1 MHFYKGINFYD
12 SSVLIMGKIM
22 NVDGALGCVNDGS
35 VIAISG
41 FNIAATPEYLILKL
55 YDRYRDTGH
64 PRDLFIVADTLP
76 AARERALDFVAKS
89 MIKSGDFDFIRG
101 FMLPFLGVA
110 PWLQRLV
117 IENRVE
123 AYSFPIGVA
132 TKWLRNVASGTPTI
146 TKVGLGTFLDP
157 RQDGIYLNDLAR
169 KGKKCKVE
177 LVSINGDEYLL
188 YDCLKPNVGLIR
200 GSATDEFGNLTMSE
214 EAIYGSVLAIAQA
227 VKAQPNPGVVIAQ
240 VLYVSRF
247 VNPRDVHVPGP
258 LIDYIVISPPE
269 YHMQSASVRYDP
281 SVCGRFMLSNACLPD
296 NDVPDFE
303 SVIARRIV
311 LEFVNLVERLGK
323 PITINLGI
331 GIPALAARIIKNEG
345 IDDYINTTVESGPW
359 NGIALGSD
367 DFGVAVSPRAIIPM
381 PDQFIMYEGG
391 IIDAASLGFM
401 QVGPKGDVNPSF
413 LPERV
418 TGPGGFP
425 VIAHGSPRLYFAG
438 AFTAGNRDIIVKNGK
453 ITIARDGPILKFVRK
468 PYKIGFNAE
477 FGLKTGKE
485 VMYITERAVFKLTSE
500 GLLLEEYAP
509 GIDVEKDVLAKMEFK
524 PMVSRHM
531 RPMDNVVFR
540 EGSMGLLDVVRNAIR
555 R

>member
-1 MHFYKGINFYD
+1 
-12 SSVLIMGKIM
+12 MGRIM
-22 NVDGALGCVNDGS
+22 NVDSALGGINDGS
-35 VIAISG
+35 VVAISG
-41 FNIAATPEYLILKL
+41 FNIAATPEFLILKL
-55 YDRYRDTGH
+55 YERYRDTGH

-89 MIKSGDFDFIRG
+89 MIKDGDFDFIRG

-110 PWLQRLV
+110 PWLQRLA

-132 TKWLRNVASGTPTI
+132 TKWFRSVASGIPTI

-169 KGKKCKVE
+169 ERRTCKVE

-188 YDCLKPNVGLIR
+188 YDCPKPSVGLIR

-214 EAIYGSVLAIAQA
+214 EAIYSSVLAITQA
-227 VKAQPNPGVVIAQ
+227 VKAQPNPGTVIAQ

-258 LIDYIVISPPE
+258 LIDHIVVSPPE
-269 YHMQSASVRYDP
+269 YHMQSASVKYDP
-281 SVCGRFMLSNACLPD
+281 SVCGRFMLSNACLSD

-303 SVIARRIV
+303 SAIARRIV

-331 GIPALAARIIKNEG
+331 GIPALAARIIKSEG
-345 IDDYINTTVESGPW
+345 IDDYITITVESGPW
-359 NGIALGSD
+359 GGIALGGD
-367 DFGVAVSPRAIIPM
+367 DFGVAISPRAIIPM

-401 QVGPKGDVNPSF
+401 QVGPNGDVNPSF
-413 LPERV
+413 LSERV

-425 VIAHGSPRLYFAG
+425 VIAHGTPRLYFAG
-438 AFTAGNRDIIVKNGK
+438 AFTAGNRDIVVKNGK
-453 ITIARDGPILKFVRK
+453 LTIVRDGSIIKFVKK

-477 FGLKTGKE
+477 LGLKAGKD
-485 VMYITERAVFKLTSE
+485 VMYITERAVFRLTSE
-500 GLLLEEYAP
+500 GLVLEEYAP
-509 GIDVEKDVLAKMEFK
+509 GIDIEKDVLAKMEFK
-524 PMVSRHM
+524 PVVSRHI
-531 RPMDNVVFR
+531 RPMDSAVFR
-540 EGSMGLLDVVRNAIR
+540 EGPMRLLDVVTNAIR